1 MKRKINLSEVT
12 AKEPIKVDTE
22 IQPSIM
28 KLPEEEISSATPFKL
43 HIEVYKEPIGY
54 DVYGKMDGE
63 VELTCSR
70 CNRKF
75 RERLKKEFH
84 YKILPTSEISGGEIK
99 ASELDVKFSDSDIL
113 DLAEVVEEQILLNL
127 PVKPLC
133 DELCSIE
140 SFESRSE
147 PKDKRWEKL
156 KELKNKLEK
165 EMRNGSSKEESFK
178 NQKG

>member
-12 AKEPIKVDTE
+12 AREPIKVDTE

-28 KLPEEEISSATPFKL
+28 KLPEEEISSASPFKL
-43 HIEVYKEPIGY
+43 HIEVYKKPVGY
-54 DVYGKMDGE
+54 DIYGRIDGE

-70 CNRKF
+70 CNKKF
-75 RERLKKEFH
+75 KERLKKEFY
-84 YKILPTSEISGGEIK
+84 YKILPTSEITGGEIK
-99 ASELDVKFSDSDIL
+99 ASDLDVKFSDSEIL

-140 SFESRSE
+140 DYKNESNTVDS
-147 PKDKRWEKL
+147 RWEKL
-156 KELKNKLEK
+156 KEFKNKLE
-165 EMRNGSSKEESFK
+165 RR
-178 NQKG
+178 